1 MSREFHMPSL
11 GADME
16 DGTLVRWEVAPGAQV
31 RRGQVVALVETEK
44 GLIDIESFED
54 GVVEKL
60 LVEPG
65 ARVPV
70 GTTLALFA
78 GEPAAAAVGAE
89 APAASAGAPGAAPLT
104 TTPAPAPTPTPTPT
118 APSAPAAYRGMRVSP
133 AARARAAQLGVQL
146 EGLAGSGPGGTLIVA
161 DVERAAA
168 APTAAPAPTG
178 AAGVRHAIATAMS
191 RSKREIPHYYLSLM
205 LDFQPAASW
214 LEGYN
219 AARPVPERLL
229 ATVLP
234 IKALARAAAA
244 MPSFNGFFGA
254 NGFEP
259 ATGVHLGVAIA
270 MRGGGL
276 VAPAIQDADR
286 KTLPVL
292 MRELQE
298 LVARVRGGHLRSGEL
313 ASATLT
319 MTSLGDD
326 GVDALFPIIH
336 PPQVAIVGF
345 GAVLERPWVVAGRV
359 EARPVLT
366 LTLAADHRVTDGR
379 EGARFLAR
387 IRDLLS
393 RPEEL

>member
-16 DGTLVRWEVAPGAQV
+16 AGTLVRWEVAPGANV
-31 RRGQVVALVETEK
+31 HRGDVIALVETEK
-44 GLIDIESFED
+44 GVIDIESFED

-60 LVEPG
+60 VVEPG

-78 GEPAAAAVGAE
+78 GEPVGA
-89 APAASAGAPGAAPLT
+89 SPGAAPAT
-104 TTPAPAPTPTPTPT
+104 ASAAVAAPSPIPAPAPQT
-118 APSAPAAYRGMRVSP
+118 AGSRTARASP
-133 AARARAAQLGVQL
+133 AARARAAALKLDLSDVSGTGPDGVI
-146 EGLAGSGPGGTLIVA
+146 SIA

-168 APTAAPAPTG
+168 VGRAPSAH
-178 AAGVRHAIATAMS
+178 AGVRHAIAVSMS
-191 RSKREIPHYYLSLM
+191 RSKREIPHYYLELTM
-205 LDFQPAASW
+205 DFQAAANW
-214 LEGYN
+214 LEAYN

-229 ATVLP
+229 NSVLL
-234 IKALARAAAA
+234 IKALARAAAEKPA
-244 MPSFNGFFGA
+244 FNGFQGPA
-254 NGFEP
+254 GFDP
-259 ATGVHLGVAIA
+259 STAVHVGVAIA

-286 KTLPVL
+286 KPLPAL
-292 MRELQE
+292 MRDLQE

-313 ASATLT
+313 SAPTIT

-326 GVDALFPIIH
+326 GVDALWPIIH

-345 GAVLERPWVVAGRV
+345 GSALLRPWVVEGRV
-359 EARPVLT
+359 EPRPVMT

-379 EGARFLAR
+379 EGAKFLAR